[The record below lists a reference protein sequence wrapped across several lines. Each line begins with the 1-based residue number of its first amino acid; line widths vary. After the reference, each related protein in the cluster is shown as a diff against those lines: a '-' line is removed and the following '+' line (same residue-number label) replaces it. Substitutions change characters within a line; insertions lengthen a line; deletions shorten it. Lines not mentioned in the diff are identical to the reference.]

1 MANTDGLVEIGDVP
15 KDPVLYNPD
24 LEPTSRDER
33 TWSKWNLA
41 ALWVGMSV
49 CVPTYMLAGNLVA
62 SGMNWWQAMLAIL
75 IGNLLVLVP
84 MVLNGHAGTKY
95 GIPFPVFARSSFGV
109 FGSHI
114 PSIARALVACG
125 WFGIQTYIGGEALS
139 VVVGLMWDGWANL
152 GAGWEFVGLSV
163 TSWIAFIAFW
173 LIQAIFV
180 WKGTESI
187 KWLENLA
194 APFLLLIGAA
204 LLWWAISN
212 AGGLGTLLAKS
223 SELVNTETEHSGVSW
238 LVLVFLP
245 GLTAMVGYWAT
256 LSLNIP
262 DFTRYC
268 SSQREQMLG
277 QLFGLPTT
285 MVFFSFIGVVVT
297 SATMIVYGEAIW
309 DPVELVERLAGDSGS
324 ALLAVLAMLA
334 LAVATLST
342 NIAANVVS
350 PANSFSNAFPKK
362 ISFRTGGLIA
372 AGLGILICPWLI
384 LDELMGFLVS
394 YSGLLGAVG
403 GVLIADYWLL
413 RRTNLDAK
421 ALYDSKGEY
430 RYGDGFNWKGVGAM
444 ALGIGVVLLGKAH
457 PALDFL
463 FQGAWFSGF
472 GASALAYVLLMR
484 SKIEAASDGV

>member
-1 MANTDGLVEIGDVP
+1 MSRPADQHGLVEIGDVP
-15 KDPVLYNPD
+15 HDPVLHNPD

-62 SGMNWWQAMLAIL
+62 SGMNWWEAMLAIL
-75 IGNLLVLVP
+75 LGNLLVLIP

-109 FGSHI
+109 FGTHI

-139 VVVGLMWDGWANL
+139 AVVGILWEGWAPL
-152 GAGWEFVGLSV
+152 GEGASFLGMSL
-163 TSWIAFIAFW
+163 TSWISFIAFW
-173 LIQAIFV
+173 LLQVFFV

-194 APFLLLIGAA
+194 APFLLLIGAG
-204 LLWWAISN
+204 LLWWAIDQ
-212 AGGLGTLLAKS
+212 ADGLGVLLEQS
-223 SELVNTETEHSGVSW
+223 SKLVAEENSHTGLSW
-238 LVLVFLP
+238 VVLIFLP

-285 MVFFSFIGVVVT
+285 MVFFSFIGVAVT
-297 SATMIVYGEAIW
+297 SATVVVYGEAIW
-309 DPVELVERLAGDSGS
+309 DPVELVRRLAADSGS
-324 ALLAVLAMLA
+324 AMLAVLAMAA

-342 NIAANVVS
+342 NIAANVVA
-350 PANSFSNAFPKK
+350 PANSFSNAFPRWL
-362 ISFRTGGLIA
+362 SFRGGGMVA
-372 AGLGILICPWLI
+372 AALGVVICPWLV
-384 LDELMGFLVS
+384 LDELIGFLVS

-413 RRTNLDAK
+413 RHTRLDVRS
-421 ALYDSKGEY
+421 LYDSQGAY
-430 RYGDGFNWKGVGAM
+430 RYRSGFNWKGIAAM
-444 ALGIGVVLLGKAH
+444 LAGIAIVLLGKTH

-463 FQGAWFSGF
+463 FQGAWFAGF
-472 GASALAYVLLMR
+472 TASLLTYVLLMR
-484 SKIEAASDGV
+484 RHIDG